1 MLRGKKILLGVS
13 GSIAAYKAAF
23 LIRLLIKE
31 QAEVQ
36 VVTTP
41 SACSFISP
49 LTLSTL
55 SKKVVLT
62 EFVKD
67 QTGQWNNHVDLALW
81 ADIVLIAPATAN
93 TIAKCANGFCDNLL
107 TAIYL
112 SAQCPVVFAP
122 AMDLDM
128 YLHKSVRNNL
138 QKLKKYGNYII
149 DAEHGE
155 LASGLIGQGRMA
167 EPEYIIDFLSKTFS
181 TEGLPLSGKRV
192 LITAGPTFEAID
204 PVRFIGNRSSGKMG
218 YALAEECKNKGADVT
233 LISGPSHLKAP
244 AYIDFIAVE
253 DAETMYSETL
263 RALPSAD
270 IIILSAA
277 VADYKPAFVHKEKMK
292 KGANSESLSI
302 PLERTK
308 DIAAEVGK
316 LKRSNQLTVGFALET
331 ENEQANAIGKIQSK
345 NLDFI
350 VLNSLKDYGA
360 GFGHDTNKVSIIDKN
375 NNVQNFGLK
384 SKAEVA
390 KDIVQQILK
399 TT

>member
-41 SACSFISP
+41 SACSFISA

-128 YLHKSVRNNL
+128 YLHKSVRNNF
-138 QKLKKYGNYII
+138 QKLKEYGNYII

-167 EPEYIIDFLSKTFS
+167 EPEYIIDFLSKNFA

-263 RALPSAD
+263 RALPSSD

-292 KGANSESLSI
+292 KGSNSESLSI

-350 VLNSLKDYGA
+350 VLNSLKDHGA
-360 GFGHDTNKVSIIDKN
+360 GFGHDTNKVSIIDKD